1 MRNSKYYKYFGKTK
15 EGLQLGKTSGEI
27 VRTILGFNDDSF
39 RRYIDRNKDEILG
52 LNEGIRNAAEGFD
65 VDWKAIKHLWVKDKN
80 SSAFVK
86 NPNYVE
92 PELIRF
98 EELKNE
104 LLEDLKNYSPTF
116 PTIKRI
122 QDKDSYCLV
131 IDPADVHIGKLC
143 SSFETGT
150 DYNQQIAV
158 KRVLDGVN
166 GIINKAR
173 GFNIDKIIFIG
184 GNDILHTDTPK
195 RTTTG
200 GTPQDT
206 DGMWYENFLMA
217 KQLYIDVIEVLI
229 SIADVHFVFNPSNH
243 DYTNGFFLADV
254 IGTYFRNCENITFD
268 CSIAHR
274 KYTMYGNSLIGT
286 THGDGAKQ
294 NDLGMLMSMEA
305 KDMWSKAK
313 HRYFYTHHVHH
324 KTAKDL
330 INVTVESLRSPSPA
344 DSWHHRNGY
353 QHSPEAIEGFIHSK
367 EHGQIARL
375 THIF

>member
-1 MRNSKYYKYFGKTK
+1 MRNSKYYKYFDKIK

-52 LNEGIRNAAEGFD
+52 LNEGIRNAAESFD
-65 VDWKAIKHLWVKDKN
+65 VDWKSIKHLWVKDKN

-92 PELIRF
+92 PELVRF

-116 PTIKRI
+116 PKIKRL

-195 RTTTG
+195 RTTTS

-217 KQLYIDVIEVLI
+217 KQLVCRC
-229 SIADVHFVFNPSNH
+229 N
-243 DYTNGFFLADV
+243 
-254 IGTYFRNCENITFD
+254 
-268 CSIAHR
+268 
-274 KYTMYGNSLIGT
+274 
-286 THGDGAKQ
+286 
-294 NDLGMLMSMEA
+294 
-305 KDMWSKAK
+305 
-313 HRYFYTHHVHH
+313 
-324 KTAKDL
+324 
-330 INVTVESLRSPSPA
+330 
-344 DSWHHRNGY
+344 
-353 QHSPEAIEGFIHSK
+353 
-367 EHGQIARL
+367 
-375 THIF
+375 